1 MQITTNKRWTRHVI
15 NPPQFIFLFRF
26 SNLDCRKESIRL
38 RGQLR
43 MVNMPCYNDKVIKDW
58 RPFTVGMT
66 SSVSFSIN

>member
-1 MQITTNKRWTRHVI
+1 MDKTYNYSTAMYI
-15 NPPQFIFLFRF
+15 LFRS
-26 SNLDCRKESIRL
+26 SNLDCHKERIRL